1 MGKLDGK
8 TAVITGGS
16 SGIGLATAKTF
27 VAEGAYVYIT
37 GQSTE
42 GLDKARAEIGGNVT
56 AVPVDISRLEDL
68 DRLWQQVRE
77 ERGSVDVLVAN
88 AGRGEQATL
97 AEATPDHFDRI
108 FAINARGTFFTVQK
122 ALPLLNDN
130 GSIVLMGSAGHL
142 NGAAT
147 RTVYSATKAAIRS
160 FARTWAS
167 ELKGRGIRVNTV
179 SPGPIDTPA
188 IDTQDDPAA
197 LRAALAAM
205 VPLQRLGRPEEIAA
219 AVLFLAADDNR
230 YTTGAD
236 LVIDGGHTQL

>member
-37 GQSTE
+37 G
-42 GLDKARAEIGGNVT
+42 LDAEELDTARAEIGGDVT
-56 AVPVDISRLEDL
+56 AVQVDISRLEDL
-68 DRLWQQVRE
+68 DRLWQQVKE
-77 ERGSVDVLVAN
+77 GRGSVDVVVAN

-97 AEATPDHFDRI
+97 AEATPEHFDRI
-108 FAINARGTFFTVQK
+108 FSVNARGTFFTVQK

-130 GSIVLMGSAGHL
+130 GSIVLMASAGHL

-167 ELKGRGIRVNTV
+167 ELKDRGIRVNTV

-188 IDTQDDPAA
+188 LDTQDDPAA
-197 LRAALAAM
+197 LRVSLAAM
-205 VPLQRLGRPEEIAA
+205 VPLRRLGRPEEIAA
-219 AVLFLAADDNR
+219 AVLFLAGDDNR
-230 YTTGAD
+230 YTTGSD
-236 LVIDGGHTQL
+236 LVVDGGHTQV

>member
-16 SGIGLATAKTF
+16 SGIGLATAKAF

-37 GQSTE
+37 G
-42 GLDKARAEIGGNVT
+42 LDAEELAQARAEIGGDVT
-56 AVPVDISRLEDL
+56 AVQVDISRLEDL
-68 DRLWQQVRE
+68 DRLWQQVKE
-77 ERGSVDVLVAN
+77 GRGSVDVVVAN

-97 AEATPDHFDRI
+97 AEATPEHFDRI
-108 FAINARGTFFTVQK
+108 FCINARGTFFTVQK

-130 GSIVLMGSAGHL
+130 GSIVLMASAGHL

-147 RTVYSATKAAIRS
+147 RTVYSATKAAVRS

-167 ELKGRGIRVNTV
+167 ELKDRGIRVNTV

-188 IDTQDDPAA
+188 LDTQDDPAA
-197 LRAALAAM
+197 LRASLAAM
-205 VPLQRLGRPEEIAA
+205 VPLRRLGRPEEIAA

-230 YTTGAD
+230 YTTGSD
-236 LVIDGGHTQL
+236 LVVDGGHTQI

>member
-37 GQSTE
+37 G
-42 GLDKARAEIGGNVT
+42 LDAEELDRARAEIGGDVT
-56 AVPVDISRLEDL
+56 AVQVDISRLEDL
-68 DRLWQQVRE
+68 DRLWQQVKE
-77 ERGSVDVLVAN
+77 GRGSVDVVVAN

-97 AEATPDHFDRI
+97 AEATPEHFDRV
-108 FAINARGTFFTVQK
+108 FSVNARGTFFTVQK

-130 GSIVLMGSAGHL
+130 GSIVLMASAGHL

-167 ELKGRGIRVNTV
+167 ELKDRRIRVNTV

-188 IDTQDDPAA
+188 LDTQDDPAA
-197 LRAALAAM
+197 LRVSLAAM
-205 VPLQRLGRPEEIAA
+205 VPLRRLGRPEEIAA

-230 YTTGAD
+230 YTTGSD
-236 LVIDGGHTQL
+236 LVVDGGHTQV

>member
-27 VAEGAYVYIT
+27 VAEGAHVYIT
-37 GQSTE
+37 G
-42 GLDKARAEIGGNVT
+42 LDPEELAAAQARIGGDVT
-56 AVPVDISRLEDL
+56 AVQVDISRLEDL
-68 DRLWQQVRE
+68 DRLWRQVKE
-77 ERGSVDVLVAN
+77 EREGVDVLVAN

-97 AEATPDHFDRI
+97 AEATPEHFDRI
-108 FAINARGTFFTVQK
+108 FSVNARGTFFTVKK

-130 GSIVLMGSAGHL
+130 GSVVLMASAGRL
-142 NGAAT
+142 NGAAE

-160 FARTWAS
+160 FARTWAN

-179 SPGPIDTPA
+179 SPGPIDTPI
-188 IDTQDDPAA
+188 IDTQGDPDA

-230 YTTGAD
+230 YTTGSD
-236 LVIDGGHTQL
+236 LVVDGGHTQI

>member
-1 MGKLDGK
+1 MGKLTGK

-16 SGIGLATAKTF
+16 SGIGLATARTF
-27 VAEGAYVYIT
+27 VAEGAHVYIT
-37 GQSTE
+37 G
-42 GLDKARAEIGGNVT
+42 LDAEELVAAQARIGGDVT
-56 AVPVDISRLEDL
+56 AVRIDISRLEDL
-68 DRLWQQVRE
+68 DRLWQQVERE
-77 ERGSVDVLVAN
+77 QGGLDVLVAN

-97 AEATPDHFDRI
+97 TEATPEHFDRV
-108 FAINARGTFFTVQK
+108 FSVNARGTFFTVQK

-130 GSIVLMGSAGHL
+130 GSVVLMASAGHL
-142 NGAAT
+142 NGAAE

-167 ELKGRGIRVNTV
+167 ELKDRGIRVNTV
-179 SPGPIDTPA
+179 SPGPVDTPA
-188 IDTQDDPAA
+188 LDTQDDPDA

-205 VPLQRLGRPEEIAA
+205 VPLRRLGRPEEIAA

-230 YTTGAD
+230 YTTGSD